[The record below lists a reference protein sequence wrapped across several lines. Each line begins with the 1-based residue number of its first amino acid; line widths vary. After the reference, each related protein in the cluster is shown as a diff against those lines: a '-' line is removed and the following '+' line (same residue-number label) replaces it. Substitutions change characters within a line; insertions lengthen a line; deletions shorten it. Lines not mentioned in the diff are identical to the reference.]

1 MSLEDPVRQRIAR
14 LCFLMSVRVIPTY
27 VSPVVLP
34 TELATGRFALV
45 IRFLQRI
52 VSCCGVPGPALPASS
67 RVGEKL
73 IHCLYKSGAHDSFSN
88 RNLFVGKC

>member
-14 LCFLMSVRVIPTY
+14 LRFLMSVRVIPAH

-34 TELATGRFALV
+34 TELATGRFALA
-45 IRFLQRI
+45 IRVLQRL
-52 VSCCGVPGPALPASS
+52 VFCYGMPGATLPVSS
-67 RVGEKL
+67 RLREKL